1 MRRARSD
8 AFGPA
13 RLLWCMMAEP
23 MITPTTDADVRRCIK
38 CGREIGPDES
48 ICEVCNRAGMV
59 TPSASQYHGTVVAA
73 IIVAVV
79 GLAIA
84 ASLSLRGVGPYE
96 AEVRDVAAAD
106 PGYAITF
113 VVTNEGTRPGRA
125 KCQLRALD
133 QAGQRLRTANTVTAR
148 IEGGATA
155 EVIQEIPGLEQE
167 PASVTV
173 ICS

>member
-1 MRRARSD
+1 
-8 AFGPA
+8 
-13 RLLWCMMAEP
+13 MMAAP
-23 MITPTTDADVRRCIK
+23 MTTPSSAADARRCIK

-73 IIVAVV
+73 IILAVV

-84 ASLSLRGVGPYE
+84 ASLSLRGVGPYQ
-96 AEVRDVAAAD
+96 AEVRGVASAD

-113 VVTNEGTRPGRA
+113 AVTNEGTRPGRA

-133 QAGQRLRTANTVTAR
+133 GAGQRLRTANTVTAQ

-155 EVIQEIPGLEQE
+155 EVTHEIPGLEQE

-173 ICS
+173 TCS